1 MVYDLQKASMLKRI
15 SAYIF
20 DMILIVILAT
30 GFFALLSSVLHYDS
44 YSNSLLEYCDKY
56 EAEYGTSFHIDEETY
71 NSLPEVDMQKYK
83 DAYAA
88 LIADEDA
95 MYVYNMLINLT
106 MIMLTA
112 GILLSYAVL
121 EFAVPL
127 LLKNG
132 QTVGKKIFGIAV
144 MRTNGVKMSTLS
156 LFIRTFLGKYTVE
169 TMIPVLIIMM
179 ILFNSIGVV
188 GPAILFILLIAEI
201 VLMVATRTNSALHD
215 IMADTVT
222 VDFSSQLIFDSEED
236 LLEYRKQAAA
246 EKASRQEY

>member
-1 MVYDLQKASMLKRI
+1 MIYDLQKASILKRI

-44 YSNSLLEYCDKY
+44 YSDSLMEYYDKY
-56 EAEYGTSFHIDEETY
+56 ETEYGTTFDIDAETY
-71 NSLPEVDMQKYK
+71 NSLSEEEMQKYN

-95 MYVYNMLINLT
+95 MRAYNMIINLT
-106 MIMLTA
+106 LVMLTV

-144 MRTNGVKMSTLS
+144 MRTSGVKMSAVS
-156 LFIRTFLGKYTVE
+156 LFIRTFLGKFTIE

-179 ILFNSIGVV
+179 IFFSVIGVV
-188 GPAILFILLIAEI
+188 GPAILFVLLIVEI
-201 VLMVATRTNSALHD
+201 VLMVVTRTNSALHD
-215 IMADTVT
+215 ILADTVT
-222 VDFSSQLIFDSEED
+222 VDFSSQLIFDSEEE
-236 LLEYRKQAAA
+236 LLEYKKKAAA
-246 EKASRQEY
+246 DKAARQDY